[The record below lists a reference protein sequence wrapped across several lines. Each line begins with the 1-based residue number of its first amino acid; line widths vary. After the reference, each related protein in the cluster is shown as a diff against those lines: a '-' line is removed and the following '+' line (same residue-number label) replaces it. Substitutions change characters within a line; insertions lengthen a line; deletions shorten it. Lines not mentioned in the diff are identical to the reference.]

1 MNRTI
6 PLFIAA
12 GLIILLGTF
21 VMYGVESQVPN
32 SKIKT
37 LLDALWW
44 CVASVTTVGYGIII
58 PVSNIGRL
66 IALFYMF
73 FGIAMIAILLSV
85 ITNTFYKRRFEKEE
99 REKRDQEVIY
109 LKNELM
115 KRLSDIEEKQ
125 AKCIDLV
132 SRLRW
137 SLHWTIKHD
146 TKNNLLIWDYFL

>member
-44 CVASVTTVGYGIII
+44 CVATVTTVGYGDIV
-58 PVSNIGRL
+58 PVSNIGR
-66 IALFYMF
+66 IVALFYMF
-73 FGIAMIAILLSV
+73 FGISMIAILLSV
-85 ITNTFYKRRFEKEE
+85 LTNTFYKRRFEKEE
-99 REKRDQEVIY
+99 REKREEQLNF
-109 LKNELM
+109 LKIQLM
-115 KRLSDIEEKQ
+115 ERLSEIEQKQ
-125 AKCIDLV
+125 AKCIDLINH
-132 SRLRW
+132 LR
-137 SLHWTIKHD
+137 
-146 TKNNLLIWDYFL
+146 

>member
-6 PLFIAA
+6 YLFITF

-21 VMYGVESQVPN
+21 VMYGIESQVPN

-44 CVASVTTVGYGIII
+44 CVATVTTVGYGDIVPI
-58 PVSNIGRL
+58 SNIGRMV
-66 IALFYMF
+66 ALFYMF
-73 FGIAMIAILLSV
+73 FGISMIAILLSV

-99 REKRDQEVIY
+99 RENREQEVIY

-115 KRLSDIEEKQ
+115 KRLSEIEEKQ
-125 AKCIDLV
+125 AKCIDLINH
-132 SRLRW
+132 L
-137 SLHWTIKHD
+137 K
-146 TKNNLLIWDYFL
+146 